1 MAVNKIFHDSNLTS
15 IASERN
21 LYKDLI
27 KEAIQIHGHD
37 VYYIDR
43 TSVAQDDILG
53 EDALSK
59 YRQQQPIE
67 MYVEDAESGYSGDK
81 ELMTQFGLD
90 NRNEITFVVHK
101 ERFQE
106 LTKQI
111 TIESGTDTT
120 GGSIQ
125 LEDGTVSNDGKF
137 EVHGTELFYLLGE
150 VDATDADRPLEGDL
164 VYHPVLNKIFE
175 VGFVDH
181 DAPFHQLDNNPIYK
195 LRCRQY
201 EYDSAILDTGISTID
216 EIEDNNSLDALIHQF
231 TLEQSSAVNEKIRL
245 ERFIDD
251 GLLLEETDGDFIIGE
266 NDSTSVGESILLEN
280 GSFLINEDYIIGDKS
295 VDKTAQNEFITQ
307 QVTSENILDFTE
319 KNPFGDAGA

>member
-1 MAVNKIFHDSNLTS
+1 MAVNKAFHTTNLTS

-37 VYYIDR
+37 VYYVDR
-43 TSVAQDDILG
+43 TAVALDNVLG
-53 EDALSK
+53 EDALAK
-59 YRQQQPIE
+59 YRNQQPIE
-67 MYVEDAESGYSGDK
+67 MYVEDAESGYAGDK

-106 LTKQI
+106 LTKQF
-111 TIESGTDTT
+111 TIEDGTDTT

-125 LEDGTVSNDGKF
+125 MEDATTTITEGTVF
-137 EVHGTELFYLLGE
+137 ETFGTDIFYLLNE
-150 VDATDADRPLEGDL
+150 TDATDADRPLEGDL
-164 VYHPVLNKIFE
+164 VYHPVLGKMFE
-175 VGFVDH
+175 IGFVDH

-201 EYDSAILDTGISTID
+201 EYDMSRLDTGIAAID
-216 EIEDNNSLDALIHQF
+216 SIEDSNSTDALVYQF
-231 TLEQSSAVNEKIRL
+231 TLENE
-245 ERFIDD
+245 
-251 GLLLEETDGDFIIGE
+251 IGSLQLE
-266 NDSTSVGESILLEN
+266 NDADTGLA
-280 GSFLINEDYIIGDKS
+280 GYLISEEYIIGDMDTDKS
-295 VDKTAQNEFITQ
+295 AQNEFITQ
-307 QVTSENILDFTE
+307 QITNENILDFSE

>member
-1 MAVNKIFHDSNLTS
+1 MAVNKAFHTSNLTS

-37 VYYIDR
+37 VYYVDR
-43 TSVAQDDILG
+43 TAVALDNVLG
-53 EDALSK
+53 EDALAK
-59 YRQQQPIE
+59 YRNQQPIE
-67 MYVEDAESGYSGDK
+67 MYVEDAESGYAGDK

-106 LTKQI
+106 LTKQF
-111 TIESGTDTT
+111 TIEDGTDTT

-125 LEDGTVSNDGKF
+125 MEDATTTITEGTVF
-137 EVHGTELFYLLGE
+137 ETFGTDTFYLLNE
-150 VDATDADRPLEGDL
+150 TDATDADRPLEGDL
-164 VYHPVLNKIFE
+164 VYHPVLGKMFE
-175 VGFVDH
+175 IGFVDH

-201 EYDSAILDTGISTID
+201 EYDMSRLDTGIAAID
-216 EIEDNNSLDALIHQF
+216 SIEDSNSTDALVYQF
-231 TLEQSSAVNEKIRL
+231 TLENE
-245 ERFIDD
+245 
-251 GLLLEETDGDFIIGE
+251 IGSLQLE
-266 NDSTSVGESILLEN
+266 NDADTGLA
-280 GSFLINEDYIIGDKS
+280 GYLISEEYIIGDMDTDKS
-295 VDKTAQNEFITQ
+295 AQNEFITQ
-307 QVTSENILDFTE
+307 QITNENILDFSE

>member
-1 MAVNKIFHDSNLTS
+1 MAVNKAFHTSNLTS

-37 VYYIDR
+37 VYYVDR
-43 TSVAQDDILG
+43 TAVALDNVLG
-53 EDALSK
+53 EDALAK
-59 YRQQQPIE
+59 YRNQQPIE
-67 MYVEDAESGYSGDK
+67 MYVEDAESGYAGDK

-106 LTKQI
+106 LTKQF
-111 TIESGTDTT
+111 TIEDGTDTT

-125 LEDGTVSNDGKF
+125 MEDATTTITEGTVF
-137 EVHGTELFYLLGE
+137 ETFGTDIFYLLNE
-150 VDATDADRPLEGDL
+150 TDATDADRPLEGDL
-164 VYHPVLNKIFE
+164 VYHPVLGKMFE
-175 VGFVDH
+175 IGFVDH

-201 EYDSAILDTGISTID
+201 EYDMSRLDTGIAEID
-216 EIEDNNSLDALIHQF
+216 SIEDSNSTDALVYQF
-231 TLEQSSAVNEKIRL
+231 TLENE
-245 ERFIDD
+245 
-251 GLLLEETDGDFIIGE
+251 IGSLQLE
-266 NDSTSVGESILLEN
+266 NDADTGLA
-280 GSFLINEDYIIGDKS
+280 GYLISEEYIIGDMDTDKS
-295 VDKTAQNEFITQ
+295 AQNEFITQ
-307 QVTSENILDFTE
+307 QITNENILDFSE

>member
-1 MAVNKIFHDSNLTS
+1 MAVNKAFHTSNLTS

-37 VYYIDR
+37 VYYVDR
-43 TSVAQDDILG
+43 TAVALDNVLG
-53 EDALSK
+53 EDALAK
-59 YRQQQPIE
+59 YRNQQPIE
-67 MYVEDAESGYSGDK
+67 MYVEDAESGYAGDK

-106 LTKQI
+106 LTKQFI
-111 TIESGTDTT
+111 IEDGTDTT

-125 LEDGTVSNDGKF
+125 MEDATTTITEGTVF
-137 EVHGTELFYLLGE
+137 ETFGTDIFYLLNE
-150 VDATDADRPLEGDL
+150 TDATDADRPLEGDL
-164 VYHPVLNKIFE
+164 VYHPVLGKMFE
-175 VGFVDH
+175 IGFVDH

-201 EYDSAILDTGISTID
+201 EYDMSRLDTGIAEID
-216 EIEDNNSLDALIHQF
+216 SIEDSNSTDALVYQF
-231 TLEQSSAVNEKIRL
+231 TLENEVGSL
-245 ERFIDD
+245 Q
-251 GLLLEETDGDFIIGE
+251 LE
-266 NDSTSVGESILLEN
+266 NDADTGLA
-280 GSFLINEDYIIGDKS
+280 GYLISEEYIIGDMDTDKS
-295 VDKTAQNEFITQ
+295 AQNEFITQ
-307 QVTSENILDFTE
+307 QITNENILDFSE

>member
-1 MAVNKIFHDSNLTS
+1 MAVNKAFHTSNLTS

-37 VYYIDR
+37 VYYVDR
-43 TSVAQDDILG
+43 TAVALDNVLG
-53 EDALSK
+53 EDALAK
-59 YRQQQPIE
+59 YRNQQPIE
-67 MYVEDAESGYSGDK
+67 MYVEDAESGYAGDK

-106 LTKQI
+106 LTKQFI
-111 TIESGTDTT
+111 IEDGTDTT

-125 LEDGTVSNDGKF
+125 MEDATTTITEGTVF
-137 EVHGTELFYLLGE
+137 ETFGTDIFYLLNE
-150 VDATDADRPLEGDL
+150 TDATDADRPLEGDL
-164 VYHPVLNKIFE
+164 VYHPVLGKMFE
-175 VGFVDH
+175 IGFVDH

-201 EYDSAILDTGISTID
+201 EYDMSRLDTGIAAID
-216 EIEDNNSLDALIHQF
+216 SIEDSNSTDALVYQF
-231 TLEQSSAVNEKIRL
+231 TLENEVGSL
-245 ERFIDD
+245 Q
-251 GLLLEETDGDFIIGE
+251 LE
-266 NDSTSVGESILLEN
+266 NDADTGLA
-280 GSFLINEDYIIGDKS
+280 GYLISEEYIIGDMDTDKS
-295 VDKTAQNEFITQ
+295 AQNEFITQ
-307 QVTSENILDFTE
+307 QITNENILDFSE

>member
-1 MAVNKIFHDSNLTS
+1 MAVNKAFHTSNLTS

-37 VYYIDR
+37 VYYVDR
-43 TSVAQDDILG
+43 TAVALDNVLG
-53 EDALSK
+53 EDALAK
-59 YRQQQPIE
+59 YRNQQPIE
-67 MYVEDAESGYSGDK
+67 MYVEDAESGYAGDK

-106 LTKQI
+106 LTKQF
-111 TIESGTDTT
+111 TIEDGTDTT

-125 LEDGTVSNDGKF
+125 MEDATTTITEGTVF
-137 EVHGTELFYLLGE
+137 ETFGTDIFYLLNE
-150 VDATDADRPLEGDL
+150 TDATDADRPLEGDL
-164 VYHPVLNKIFE
+164 VYHPVLGKMFE
-175 VGFVDH
+175 IGFVDH

-201 EYDSAILDTGISTID
+201 EYDMSRLDTGIAEID
-216 EIEDNNSLDALIHQF
+216 SIEDSNSTDALVYQF
-231 TLEQSSAVNEKIRL
+231 TLENEVGSL
-245 ERFIDD
+245 Q
-251 GLLLEETDGDFIIGE
+251 LE
-266 NDSTSVGESILLEN
+266 NDADTGLA
-280 GSFLINEDYIIGDKS
+280 GYLISEEYIIGDMDTDKS
-295 VDKTAQNEFITQ
+295 AQNEFITQ
-307 QVTSENILDFTE
+307 QITNENILDFSE

>member
-1 MAVNKIFHDSNLTS
+1 MAVNKAFHTSNLTT

-37 VYYIDR
+37 VYYVDR
-43 TSVAQDDILG
+43 TAVALDNVLG
-53 EDALSK
+53 EDALAK
-59 YRQQQPIE
+59 YRNQQPIE
-67 MYVEDAESGYSGDK
+67 MYVEDAESGYAGDK

-106 LTKQI
+106 LTKQFI
-111 TIESGTDTT
+111 IEDGTDTT

-125 LEDGTVSNDGKF
+125 MEDATTTITEGTVF
-137 EVHGTELFYLLGE
+137 ETFGTDIFYLLNE
-150 VDATDADRPLEGDL
+150 TDATDADRPLEGDL
-164 VYHPVLNKIFE
+164 VYHPVLGKMFE
-175 VGFVDH
+175 IGFVDH

-201 EYDSAILDTGISTID
+201 EYDMSRLDTGIVAID
-216 EIEDNNSLDALIHQF
+216 SIEDSNSTDALVYQF
-231 TLEQSSAVNEKIRL
+231 TLENEVGSL
-245 ERFIDD
+245 Q
-251 GLLLEETDGDFIIGE
+251 LE
-266 NDSTSVGESILLEN
+266 NDADTGLA
-280 GSFLINEDYIIGDKS
+280 GYLISEEYIIGDMDTDKS
-295 VDKTAQNEFITQ
+295 AQNEFITQ
-307 QVTSENILDFTE
+307 QITNENILDFSE

>member
-1 MAVNKIFHDSNLTS
+1 MAVNKAFHTSNLTS

-37 VYYIDR
+37 VYYVDR
-43 TSVAQDDILG
+43 TAVALDNVLG
-53 EDALSK
+53 EDALAK
-59 YRQQQPIE
+59 YRNQQPIE
-67 MYVEDAESGYSGDK
+67 MYVEDAESGYAGDK

-106 LTKQI
+106 LTKQF
-111 TIESGTDTT
+111 TIEDGTDTT

-125 LEDGTVSNDGKF
+125 MEDATTTITEGTVF
-137 EVHGTELFYLLGE
+137 ETFGTDIFYLLNE
-150 VDATDADRPLEGDL
+150 TDATDADRPLEGDL
-164 VYHPVLNKIFE
+164 VYHPVLGKMFE
-175 VGFVDH
+175 IGFVDH

-201 EYDSAILDTGISTID
+201 EYDMSRLDTGIAAID
-216 EIEDNNSLDALIHQF
+216 SIEDSNSTDALVYQF
-231 TLEQSSAVNEKIRL
+231 TLENEVGSL
-245 ERFIDD
+245 Q
-251 GLLLEETDGDFIIGE
+251 LE
-266 NDSTSVGESILLEN
+266 NDADTGLA
-280 GSFLINEDYIIGDKS
+280 GYLISEEYIIGDMDTDKS
-295 VDKTAQNEFITQ
+295 AQNEFITQ
-307 QVTSENILDFTE
+307 QITNENILDFSE

>member
-1 MAVNKIFHDSNLTS
+1 MAVNKAFHTSNLTT

-37 VYYIDR
+37 VYYVDR
-43 TSVAQDDILG
+43 TAVALDNVLG
-53 EDALSK
+53 EDALAK
-59 YRQQQPIE
+59 YRNQQPIE
-67 MYVEDAESGYSGDK
+67 MYVEDAESGYAGDK

-106 LTKQI
+106 LTKQFI
-111 TIESGTDTT
+111 IEDGTDTT

-125 LEDGTVSNDGKF
+125 MEDATTTITEGTVF
-137 EVHGTELFYLLGE
+137 ETFGTDIFYLLNE
-150 VDATDADRPLEGDL
+150 TDATDADRPLEGDL
-164 VYHPVLNKIFE
+164 VYHPVLGKMFE
-175 VGFVDH
+175 IGFVDH

-201 EYDSAILDTGISTID
+201 EYDMSRLDTGIAAID
-216 EIEDNNSLDALIHQF
+216 SIEDSNSTDALVYQF
-231 TLEQSSAVNEKIRL
+231 TLENE
-245 ERFIDD
+245 
-251 GLLLEETDGDFIIGE
+251 IGSLQLE
-266 NDSTSVGESILLEN
+266 NDADTGLA
-280 GSFLINEDYIIGDKS
+280 GYLISEEYIIGDMDTDKS
-295 VDKTAQNEFITQ
+295 AQNEFITQ
-307 QVTSENILDFTE
+307 QITNENILDFSE

>member
-1 MAVNKIFHDSNLTS
+1 MAVNKAFHTSNLTS

-37 VYYIDR
+37 VYYVDR
-43 TSVAQDDILG
+43 TAVALDNVLG
-53 EDALSK
+53 EDALAK
-59 YRQQQPIE
+59 YRNQQPIE
-67 MYVEDAESGYSGDK
+67 MYVEDAESGYAGDK

-106 LTKQI
+106 LTKQF
-111 TIESGTDTT
+111 TIEDGTDTT

-125 LEDGTVSNDGKF
+125 MEDATTTITEGTVF
-137 EVHGTELFYLLGE
+137 ETFGTDIFYLLNE
-150 VDATDADRPLEGDL
+150 TDATDADRPLEGDL
-164 VYHPVLNKIFE
+164 VYHPVLGKMFE
-175 VGFVDH
+175 IGFVDH

-201 EYDSAILDTGISTID
+201 EYDMSRLDTGIAAID
-216 EIEDNNSLDALIHQF
+216 SIEDSNSTDALVYQF
-231 TLEQSSAVNEKIRL
+231 TLENE
-245 ERFIDD
+245 
-251 GLLLEETDGDFIIGE
+251 IGSLQLE
-266 NDSTSVGESILLEN
+266 NDADTGLA
-280 GSFLINEDYIIGDKS
+280 GYLISEEYIIGDMDTDKS
-295 VDKTAQNEFITQ
+295 AQNEFITQ
-307 QVTSENILDFTE
+307 QITNENILDFSE

>member
-266 NDSTSVGESILLEN
+266 DDSTSVGESILLEN